1 MPRLRPFITA
11 ALLLAICAWAWAGGP
26 CVVSSQAAGAA
37 GEYPAGPGKSSA
49 EGARPPLAVTVK
61 PEGFTDARVVWP
73 VEFAAPLEEAAFA
86 PEVVHYLVGPS
97 GDLFACQVEAF
108 KKPAVYRGYRWAH
121 LKVAVPLVEATYTV
135 MRGQGA
141 SAADASSAQD
151 SPAVPRVRAQ
161 GGCIEAGGVKAYYVR
176 GLFTI
181 LHRLDVGAWQAV
193 PDYMSGLINPQQGVR
208 LVLRDRLRH
217 ADFVLEPRCN
227 EDGFRLEGRGPV
239 EASAVY
245 EGVFAGRESVD
256 EIPFEARVSLLA
268 NRFLRVN
275 VKIPAGAFDE
285 KVYGLEK
292 LVLTV
297 PILLPQA
304 TRVTFGGTSD
314 NLSGLAYWEG
324 QARLSLDANE
334 SYEFADG
341 IAPPVCGKGPVT
353 WIRYGDREAGVAL
366 FWKEGA
372 VPLEFTADY
381 NQDLLRLAVTPVRTD
396 DGSRE
401 ADVFFLFDTEGTA
414 PGYIAAC
421 ARALRHPPSAT
432 VSQIYLKAVTKAR

>member
-1 MPRLRPFITA
+1 MTPRLRLFITSGIIL
-11 ALLLAICAWAWAGGP
+11 ALCAWAQAGESLSA
-26 CVVSSQAAGAA
+26 SSQAAGAPGA
-37 GEYPAGPGKSSA
+37 APAETGGLSA
-49 EGARPPLAVTVK
+49 EGAGVPLAITVK
-61 PEGFTDARVVWP
+61 PGPFADAQVIWP
-73 VEFAAPLEEAAFA
+73 VEFAAPLKEAAFA
-86 PEVVHYLVGPS
+86 PGVVHYLVGPS

-108 KKPAVYRGYRWAH
+108 KKFTVRRGYRWAH
-121 LKVAVPLVEATYTV
+121 IKAMVPLAEATYTV
-135 MRGQGA
+135 MRKKDDSVA
-141 SAADASSAQD
+141 DDSAAM
-151 SPAVPRVRAQ
+151 PRVHAE
-161 GGCIEAGGVKAYYVR
+161 GGCIRAGDVKLYYVR
-176 GLFTI
+176 ALFTI
-181 LHRLDVGAWQAV
+181 LHRLDVGKWVAV
-193 PDYMSGLINPQQGVR
+193 PDYMSNLINPQQGVR

-217 ADFVLEPRCN
+217 ADFTLDPHCSK
-227 EDGFRLEGRGPV
+227 DGFWLEGHGPV
-239 EASAVY
+239 EISTVHK
-245 EGVFAGRESVD
+245 GVFAGRESVG

-285 KVYGLEK
+285 KVYDLEK

-366 FWKEGA
+366 FWGKGA
-372 VPLEFTADY
+372 APLEFTADY
-381 NQDLLRLAVTPVRTD
+381 NQDLLSLAVTPVPND

-401 ADVFFLFDTEGTA
+401 ADVFFLFDTGETD

-432 VSQIYLKAVTKAR
+432 VSQIYIRAVTKAR